1 MTAQRFSP
9 EEGVTISAVDSF
21 LIWTGGGGPCPVR
34 KERRATSGNPSRVN
48 FEATFEELYPGIFRY
63 CHRLTGDPDLADDVA
78 QEAFVRL
85 YDGRV
90 EGTDEGLRGWLLRT
104 ATHLVRDGYRI
115 GENRR
120 RLLKAYPVRPSG
132 SEPPDEAV
140 QRQEEVAHVRDT
152 LDHLMERES
161 EILLMRHAGFSY
173 REIAEAVDVSPSS
186 VGTLLARAERN
197 FVSAYTPPGE
207 NDDASSG

>member
-1 MTAQRFSP
+1 M
-9 EEGVTISAVDSF
+9 
-21 LIWTGGGGPCPVR
+21 
-34 KERRATSGNPSRVN
+34 N

-104 ATHLVRDGYRI
+104 ATHLVRDRYRV

-120 RLLKAYPVRPSG
+120 RLLEAYPVRPGG

-140 QRQEEVAHVRDT
+140 QRREQVAHVREA
-152 LDHLMERES
+152 LNHLSERER
-161 EILLMRHAGFSY
+161 EMLLMRHAGFRY

-197 FVSAYTPPGE
+197 FVNVYRPEE
-207 NDDASSG
+207 NDDASR